1 MKFKLFKFSFILIIA
16 LFPSLQSFALSKP
29 KIYVGFYI
37 KSLKTDIK
45 EEIVT
50 IDFYYWYRFK
60 TPKDTA
66 DISKYCEI
74 EYVNGDITMEEI
86 YEKKKIGVLKDQYY
100 KHGRIKGDFSFS
112 LDYTN
117 YPFDKQKIL
126 IQIEHAYFTLDQI
139 ELIPDTISY
148 SRTNTNRN
156 FWGISEDLDSKDI
169 LINKS
174 YFDVDH
180 RVYETDFG
188 DIGLKE
194 KQSSYSRLSYFIN
207 FSRNYIPYTFKF
219 LIPIII
225 ILSLSYLVFY
235 IPAESLELAC
245 SLTVTSLLAA
255 IAFQWTISDDLP
267 NIGYLTTV
275 DKIFYLAYLL
285 IMLAM
290 VQTVWTYNLVK
301 NDNEKLAIKLEMLG
315 RWFFPILFVGFSF
328 YFILKGVYS

>member
-16 LFPSLQSFALSKP
+16 LFSSLQSFALSKP

>member
-16 LFPSLQSFALSKP
+16 LFSSLQSFALSKP

-45 EEIVT
+45 EEIVS

-66 DISKYCEI
+66 DISKYCDI

>member
-1 MKFKLFKFSFILIIA
+1 MKFKFFKLLFILIIA
-16 LFPSLQSFALSKP
+16 FFSSLQLFASSIP
-29 KIYVGFYI
+29 KVYVGFYI

-45 EEIVT
+45 EELVS

-60 TPKDTA
+60 LPKNKA
-66 DISKYCEI
+66 DISKYCDI
-74 EYVNGDITMEEI
+74 EYVNGDISMDEI
-86 YEKKKIGVLKDQYY
+86 YEEKEIGNQYY

-126 IQIEHAYFTLDQI
+126 IQIEHAYYTFDQI

-148 SRTNTNRN
+148 SRTNTNRD

-169 LINKS
+169 IINKS
-174 YFDVDH
+174 YFNIDH

-188 DIGLKE
+188 DISLKD

-207 FSRNYIPYTFKF
+207 FSRNYIPYSFKF

-301 NDNEKLAIKLEMLG
+301 NDNEKLAVKLELLG
-315 RWFFPILFVGFSF
+315 RWFFPILFICFSF
-328 YFILKGVYS
+328 YFILKGVFS

>member
-1 MKFKLFKFSFILIIA
+1 MKFKFFKLLFILIIA
-16 LFPSLQSFALSKP
+16 FFSSLQLFASSKP
-29 KIYVGFYI
+29 KVYVGFYI

-45 EEIVT
+45 EELVS

-60 TPKDTA
+60 LPKNKA
-66 DISKYCEI
+66 DISKYCDI
-74 EYVNGDITMEEI
+74 EYVNGDISMDEI
-86 YEKKKIGVLKDQYY
+86 YEEKEIGNQYY

-126 IQIEHAYFTLDQI
+126 IQIEHAYYTFDQI

-148 SRTNTNRN
+148 SRTNTNRD

-169 LINKS
+169 IINKS
-174 YFDVDH
+174 YFNIDH

-188 DIGLKE
+188 DISLKD

-207 FSRNYIPYTFKF
+207 FSRNYIPYSFKF

-301 NDNEKLAIKLEMLG
+301 NDNEKLAVKLELLG
-315 RWFFPILFVGFSF
+315 RWFFPILFICLSF
-328 YFILKGVYS
+328 YFILKGVFS